1 LIRATASL
9 LAVLVSFVT
18 VVAVGAGPASAGGH
32 PPTMLGPGDAGVS
45 DIGGRAVIRYSKY
58 GPVYIAGQ
66 HNTHLRIV
74 HVKHKHSL
82 RFRDT
87 RTGRIKG
94 SLPDRCYKEKVEQG
108 ISVVCKIPP
117 RFRGNRMFV
126 QVWPRLGN
134 DYVDGRDLSRHFRL
148 WVLTD
153 AGNDVV
159 HGGAGADFVNGA
171 KGADRAWGGPGRDW
185 LRGGPG
191 ADMLNGGSGQDRI
204 SHG

>member
-9 LAVLVSFVT
+9 LAVLVSSVT
-18 VVAVGAGPASAGGH
+18 LVAVGVSPASAGGY

-58 GPVYIAGQ
+58 GPVYIAGKQ
-66 HNTHLRIV
+66 NTHLRIT
-74 HVKHKHSL
+74 HVKGEPSL

-87 RTGRIKG
+87 RTGGIKG
-94 SLPDRCYKEKVEQG
+94 SLPDRCSREKVEKG
-108 ISVVCKIPP
+108 ISVVCEIPA
-117 RFRGNRMFV
+117 RFRGNQMFV

-134 DYVDGRDLSRHFRL
+134 DYVDGRSLSRHFRL
-148 WVLTD
+148 WVLAD

-159 HGGAGADFVNGA
+159 YGGAGADFVNGA
-171 KGADRAWGGPGRDW
+171 KGADRVWGGDGRDW

-191 ADMLNGGSGQDRI
+191 ADMLNGGSGADRI
-204 SHG
+204 ARG

>member
-1 LIRATASL
+1 MIRATASL
-9 LAVLVSFVT
+9 LAVLVWSITFL
-18 VVAVGAGPASAGGH
+18 AVGASPTSAGDQ

-58 GPVYIAGQ
+58 GPVYIAGK

-74 HVKHKHSL
+74 HVERQRSL

-87 RTGRIKG
+87 RTGGIKG
-94 SLPDRCYKEKVEQG
+94 SLPDRCYRERVEKG

-117 RFRGNRMFV
+117 RFSEKRMFV
-126 QVWPRLGN
+126 QVWPRLGH
-134 DYVDGRDLSRHFRL
+134 DYVDGRGLSRKFRL

-171 KGADRAWGGPGRDW
+171 KGADRVWGGPGRDW
-185 LRGGPG
+185 LRGGPC
-191 ADMLNGGSGQDRI
+191 ADMLNGGSGKDRI
-204 SHG
+204 AHG

>member
-1 LIRATASL
+1 MIRATASL
-9 LAVLVSFVT
+9 LAVLVSSVT
-18 VVAVGAGPASAGGH
+18 FIAGGLSPASAGGH

-58 GPVYIAGQ
+58 GPVYIAGKQ
-66 HNTHLRIV
+66 NTHLRITQV
-74 HVKHKHSL
+74 QNSL

-87 RTGRIKG
+87 RTGGIKG
-94 SLPDRCYKEKVEQG
+94 SLPGRCSREKVDKG
-108 ISVVCKIPP
+108 ISVLCEIPA
-117 RFRGNRMFV
+117 RFRGNQMFV

-134 DYVDGRDLSRHFRL
+134 DYVDGRSLSRHFRL

-159 HGGAGADFVNGA
+159 YGGAGADFVNGA
-171 KGADRAWGGPGRDW
+171 KGADRAWGGAGNDW

-191 ADMLNGGSGQDRI
+191 ADLLNGGPGQDRI
-204 SHG
+204 AQG

>member
-9 LAVLVSFVT
+9 LAVLVSSVT
-18 VVAVGAGPASAGGH
+18 FLAGGVSPASADGH

-45 DIGGRAVIRYSKY
+45 DIGGQAVIRYSKY

-66 HNTHLRIV
+66 QNTHLRIV
-74 HVKHKHSL
+74 PVDNEQSL

-87 RTGRIKG
+87 RTGGIKG
-94 SLPDRCYKEKVEQG
+94 SLPDRCSRETVQQG
-108 ISVVCKIPP
+108 ISVVCKVPP
-117 RFRGNRMFV
+117 RFRGNQMFV

-134 DYVDGRDLSRHFRL
+134 DYVDGRSLSRHFRL

-153 AGNDVV
+153 AGNDIVY
-159 HGGAGADFVNGA
+159 GGAGADFVNGA
-171 KGADRAWGGPGRDW
+171 KGVDRAWGGPGRDW

-191 ADMLNGGSGQDRI
+191 ADMLNGGPGKDRI
-204 SHG
+204 SQG

>member
-1 LIRATASL
+1 MFRATASL

-18 VVAVGAGPASAGGH
+18 FVAVGASPASAGGH
-32 PPTMLGPGDAGVS
+32 PPTKLGPGDAGVS

-58 GPVYIAGQ
+58 GPVYIAGKQ
-66 HNTHLRIV
+66 NTHLRIV
-74 HVKHKHSL
+74 HVRHLHSL

-87 RTGRIKG
+87 RTGGIKG
-94 SLPDRCYKEKVEQG
+94 SLPDRCSREKVEKG

-117 RFRGNRMFV
+117 RFRDSRMFV

-134 DYVDGRDLSRHFRL
+134 DYVDGRDLSRKFRL
-148 WVLTD
+148 WVLAD

-171 KGADRAWGGPGRDW
+171 KGADRVWGGPGRDW

-191 ADMLNGGSGQDRI
+191 ADMLNGGSGNDRI
-204 SHG
+204 AHG